1 MLLSIRA
8 EYAVFEVKMKVR
20 LIGKNLSDIEGLL
33 KDYDMQIITSGE
45 PELVIAHG
53 GDGTMLN
60 SEREFPGIPKLL
72 MRDCRTAPQCEE
84 HGYKDIL
91 ESFAGGRLKLTEL
104 PKLVVTIRDTELY
117 AINDI
122 FVHNYERMNA
132 LRYRVYIN
140 DELYAKEVVGD
151 AVGIS
156 SVHGS
161 TAYYKSI
168 THSIFR
174 TGIGLSF
181 SNSTEEVN
189 HLVLPETSVVRVSII
204 RGPGLIISDNDRRTL
219 LADEGEDI
227 FLKQSSEKFGYFYGL
242 QEFMCPKCR
251 ILRHPNKSPY
261 QGYIAP

>member
-1 MLLSIRA
+1 
-8 EYAVFEVKMKVR
+8 MKVR
-20 LIGKNLSDIEGLL
+20 LIGKNLEDIAYLLAEYGMEIISDG
-33 KDYDMQIITSGE
+33 DA
-45 PELVIAHG
+45 ELVVAHG
-53 GDGTMLN
+53 GDGTML
-60 SEREFPGIPKLL
+60 SAEREFPSVPKLL
-72 MRDCRTAPQCEE
+72 LRDFRTAPQCEE
-84 HGYKDIL
+84 HGYRNIL
-91 ESFAGGRLKLTEL
+91 QRFVDGELKLSKL
-104 PKLVVTIRDTELY
+104 PKLVAEAGNERFI

-122 FVHNYERMNA
+122 FIHNFEPMNA
-132 LRYRVYIN
+132 LRYRVRIN
-140 DELYAKEVVGD
+140 DELYANEVVGD
-151 AVGIS
+151 AVGLS

-189 HLVLPETSVVRVSII
+189 HLVLPETAVVRIQIV
-204 RGPGLIISDNDRRTL
+204 RGPGLIIADNDRRTKTVMENEEVL
-219 LADEGEDI
+219 LS
-227 FLKQSSEKFGYFYGL
+227 QSQTEYGLFYGL

>member
-1 MLLSIRA
+1 
-8 EYAVFEVKMKVR
+8 MKVR
-20 LIGKNLSDIEGLL
+20 LLGKNLKDIEGLL
-33 KDYDMQIITSGE
+33 AEFDMEVIFEGT
-45 PELVIAHG
+45 PELVVAHG
-53 GDGTMLN
+53 GDGTMLAA
-60 SEREFPGIPKLL
+60 EREFPGIPKLL
-72 MRDCRTAPQCEE
+72 MRDARTAPQCEE
-84 HGYKDIL
+84 HGYRNIL
-91 ESFAGGRLKLTEL
+91 ESFAAGKLKLSRL
-104 PKLVVTIRDTELY
+104 PKLCVVAAGKKMY
-117 AINDI
+117 AVNDI
-122 FVHNYERMNA
+122 FIHNFERMNA

-140 DELYAKEVVGD
+140 DDLYANEVVGD

-189 HLVLPETSVVRVSII
+189 HLVLPETSVVKISIV
-204 RGPGLIISDNDRRTL
+204 RGPGLIICDNDRNTVRVE
-219 LADEGEDI
+219 EGEEV
-227 FLKQSSEKFGYFYGL
+227 FLSQSESEYGLFYGL

-261 QGYIAP
+261 QGYLPHE

>member
-1 MLLSIRA
+1 
-8 EYAVFEVKMKVR
+8 MKVR
-20 LIGKNLSDIEGLL
+20 LIGKNLDDITGLL
-33 KDYDMQIITSGE
+33 KDYDMQIITSGV

-84 HGYKDIL
+84 HGYREIL
-91 ESFAGGRLKLTEL
+91 DSFLNGRLKMVKL
-104 PKLVVTIRDTELY
+104 PKLTAYIRDEKIY

-122 FVHNYERMNA
+122 FIHNYERMNA

-189 HLVLPETSVVRVSII
+189 HLVLPETSVVRVSIV
-204 RGPGLIISDNDRRTL
+204 RGPGLVISDNDRRTL
-219 LADEGEDI
+219 RADEGEEI
-227 FLKQSSEKFGYFYGL
+227 LLGQSSEQFGYFYGL
-242 QEFMCPKCR
+242 YEFMCPKCR

>member
-1 MLLSIRA
+1 
-8 EYAVFEVKMKVR
+8 MK
-20 LIGKNLSDIEGLL
+20 
-33 KDYDMQIITSGE
+33 
-45 PELVIAHG
+45 
-53 GDGTMLN
+53 
-60 SEREFPGIPKLL
+60 IPKLL

-84 HGYKDIL
+84 HGYREIL
-91 ESFAGGRLKLTEL
+91 DSFLNGRLKMVKL
-104 PKLVVTIRDTELY
+104 PKLTAYIRDEKIY

-122 FVHNYERMNA
+122 FIHNYERMNA

-140 DELYAKEVVGD
+140 DDLYAKEVVGD

-189 HLVLPETSVVRVSII
+189 HLVLPETSVVRIEIV
-204 RGPGLIISDNDRRTL
+204 RGPGLVISDNAPENYILEKGEAITL
-219 LADEGEDI
+219 GESDQ
-227 FLKQSSEKFGYFYGL
+227 FLSVYALES
-242 QEFMCPKCR
+242 FMCPKCR

-261 QGYIAP
+261 QGYITP

>member
-1 MLLSIRA
+1 
-8 EYAVFEVKMKVR
+8 MKIR
-20 LIGKNLSDIEGLL
+20 LIGKNLNDI
-33 KDYDMQIITSGE
+33 KDILRQFNMQIIESGT
-45 PELVIAHG
+45 PELVVAHG
-53 GDGTMLN
+53 GDGTMLA
-60 SEREFPGIPKLL
+60 SEREFPGVPKLL
-72 MRDCRTAPQCEE
+72 LRDCRTAPQCED
-84 HGYKDIL
+84 HSYCTIL
-91 ESFAGGRLKLTEL
+91 QNFIDGKLAAVKL
-104 PKLVVTIRDTELY
+104 PKLAAEVKGERFL

-122 FVHNYERMNA
+122 FIHNFERMHA
-132 LRYRVYIN
+132 LRYSVRIN

-151 AVGIS
+151 AVGLS

-189 HLVLPETSVVRVSII
+189 HLVLPENSVVKVVII
-204 RGPGLIISDNDRRTL
+204 RGPGLIISDNDSRTMQVEEK
-219 LADEGEDI
+219 DEVI
-227 FLKQSSEKFGYFYGL
+227 LKQSDNEYGIFYGL
-242 QEFMCPKCR
+242 NEFMCPKCR

>member
-1 MLLSIRA
+1 
-8 EYAVFEVKMKVR
+8 MKVR
-20 LIGKNLSDIEGLL
+20 LIGKNLEDIADLL
-33 KDYDMQIITSGE
+33 TEYGMEIVSAGGV
-45 PELVIAHG
+45 ELVVAHG
-53 GDGTMLN
+53 GDGTML
-60 SEREFPGIPKLL
+60 SAEREFPSIPKLL
-72 MRDCRTAPQCEE
+72 LRDFRTAPQCEE
-84 HGYKDIL
+84 HGYRNIL
-91 ESFAGGRLKLTEL
+91 QRFVDGKLKLSKL
-104 PKLVVTIRDTELY
+104 PKLVAETGGERFI

-122 FVHNYERMNA
+122 FIHNYEPMNA
-132 LRYRVYIN
+132 LRYRVRIN
-140 DELYAKEVVGD
+140 DELYANEVVGD

-189 HLVLPETSVVRVSII
+189 HLVLPENSVVRIQIV
-204 RGPGLIISDNDRRTL
+204 RGPGLIIADNDRRTKTVMENEEVL
-219 LADEGEDI
+219 LS
-227 FLKQSSEKFGYFYGL
+227 QSQTECGLFYGL